1 MTPHPGQIIEWDV
14 TLQTYEMFK
23 ELMVQIQDY
32 PEDSS
37 EYLAL
42 VESIRSLPNFPVGY
56 NPDTA
61 HIIPNVTSITVN

>member
-1 MTPHPGQIIEWDV
+1 MPHPGQIIEWDV
-14 TLQTYEMFK
+14 TLQTYELFK

-32 PEDSS
+32 EEDTP

-42 VESIRSLPNFPVGY
+42 AEEIRSLPNFPVGY

-61 HIIPNVTSITVN
+61 HIIPIVTSVTVH